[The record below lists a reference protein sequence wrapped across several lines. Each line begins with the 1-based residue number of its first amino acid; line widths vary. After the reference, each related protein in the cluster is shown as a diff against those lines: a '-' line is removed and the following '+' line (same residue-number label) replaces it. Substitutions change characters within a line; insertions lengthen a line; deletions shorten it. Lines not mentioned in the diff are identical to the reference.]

1 MATFLSLTN
10 SVLARLN
17 EVQLTSSNF
26 SNARGIQIQAQNAVN
41 EAIRYINQREFQYP
55 FNHTTKSQTLSPG
68 IVRYSIPT
76 DAKHVDYNTARIV
89 KDTTIGASGANLRI
103 LQYNEYISNEH
114 ITQEDEIVTTT
125 LAEALDASET
135 EIDLTSSTGF
145 DSTGKIFIE
154 NEEITYT
161 GISTNTLTGCTRGAN
176 GTTAATHDNGTS
188 VAQFDNGAVPRYI
201 VRTLDNN
208 FLLFPFPNR
217 AYTLKYDY
225 FAFPTDLSALTD
237 TTTIPAR
244 FDPVII
250 DGATAFVYQYRG
262 ETTQYQL
269 NFSRFEQGIKNMQS
283 LLINKY
289 EYVRSTM
296 IQQPTGYFSSGAL
309 NLMPDLSQ
317 TSPAVF
323 PLQGGLVLN
332 KSTFA
337 MQPGEAIELVN
348 FEPDING
355 GYRRIN
361 GFAKYNTNVVPQ
373 TSASTEEVLLSC
385 IFNDTIVATRGKRYL
400 QPQQEVDLGQKEIV
414 VEQVQVSILLN
425 ALTLMVTT
433 NL

>member
-17 EVQLTSSNF
+17 EVQLTTSNF

-68 IVRYSIPT
+68 TVRYSIPD

-89 KDTTIGASGANLRI
+89 KDTTIGSSGANLTI
-103 LQYNEYISNEH
+103 LQYNDYINRENV
-114 ITQEDEIVTTT
+114 TQEDEIVTTT
-125 LAEALDASET
+125 LAEALDATET
-135 EIDLTSSTGF
+135 EIDITSSTGF
-145 DSTGKIFIE
+145 SSTGTIFIE

-176 GTTAATHDNGTS
+176 STTAATHANGTS
-188 VAQFDNGAVPRYI
+188 VAQFDQGSVPRFI

-225 FAFPTDLSALTD
+225 FAFPTDLSAQD
-237 TTTIPAR
+237 STTTIPAR

-250 DGATAFVYQYRG
+250 DGATAYVYQYRG

-283 LLINKY
+283 LLVNKY

-309 NLMPDLSQ
+309 S
-317 TSPAVF
+317 
-323 PLQGGLVLN
+323 
-332 KSTFA
+332 
-337 MQPGEAIELVN
+337 
-348 FEPDING
+348 
-355 GYRRIN
+355 
-361 GFAKYNTNVVPQ
+361 
-373 TSASTEEVLLSC
+373 
-385 IFNDTIVATRGKRYL
+385 
-400 QPQQEVDLGQKEIV
+400 
-414 VEQVQVSILLN
+414 
-425 ALTLMVTT
+425 
-433 NL
+433 

>member
-1 MATFLSLTN
+1 MASFLSLTN

-26 SNARGIQIQAQNAVN
+26 SDARGIQVQAQNAVN
-41 EAIRYINQREFQYP
+41 ESIRYINQREFQYP

-68 IVRYSIPT
+68 IVRYSIPD

-89 KDTTIGASGANLRI
+89 KNSTIGASGANLTI
-103 LQYNEYISNEH
+103 LQYNDYINRENV
-114 ITQEDEIVTTT
+114 TQEDEIVTTT
-125 LAEALDASET
+125 LAEELDASET

-145 DSTGKIFIE
+145 DSTGTIFIE

-176 GTTAATHDNGTS
+176 GTTAATHANGTS
-188 VAQFDNGAVPRYI
+188 VAQFDNGAVPRFI

-283 LLINKY
+283 LLVNKY

-296 IQQPTGYFSSGAL
+296 IQQPSGYFSSGAL
-309 NLMPDLSQ
+309 N
-317 TSPAVF
+317 
-323 PLQGGLVLN
+323 
-332 KSTFA
+332 
-337 MQPGEAIELVN
+337 
-348 FEPDING
+348 
-355 GYRRIN
+355 
-361 GFAKYNTNVVPQ
+361 
-373 TSASTEEVLLSC
+373 
-385 IFNDTIVATRGKRYL
+385 
-400 QPQQEVDLGQKEIV
+400 
-414 VEQVQVSILLN
+414 
-425 ALTLMVTT
+425 
-433 NL
+433 

>member
-1 MATFLSLTN
+1 
-10 SVLARLN
+10 
-17 EVQLTSSNF
+17 VQLTSTNF
-26 SNARGIQIQAQNAVN
+26 SNARGIQVQAQNAVN
-41 EAIRYINQREFQYP
+41 ESIRYINQREFQYP

-89 KDTTIGASGANLRI
+89 KDSDIGSSGANLRI
-103 LQYNEYISNEH
+103 LQYNEYINNEH
-114 ITQEDEIVTTT
+114 VTQEDEIVTTT

-145 DSTGKIFIE
+145 DSTGTIFIE

-176 GTTAATHDNGTS
+176 STTAATHDNGTS
-188 VAQFDNGAVPRYI
+188 VAQFDNGAVPRFI

-217 AYTLKYDY
+217 AYTLKFDY
-225 FAFPTDLSALTD
+225 FAFPTDLSAHGD

-250 DGATAFVYQYRG
+250 DGATAYVYQYRG

-283 LLINKY
+283 LLVNKY

-309 NLMPDLSQ
+309 
-317 TSPAVF
+317 T
-323 PLQGGLVLN
+323 
-332 KSTFA
+332 
-337 MQPGEAIELVN
+337 
-348 FEPDING
+348 
-355 GYRRIN
+355 
-361 GFAKYNTNVVPQ
+361 
-373 TSASTEEVLLSC
+373 
-385 IFNDTIVATRGKRYL
+385 
-400 QPQQEVDLGQKEIV
+400 
-414 VEQVQVSILLN
+414 
-425 ALTLMVTT
+425 
-433 NL
+433 

>member
-1 MATFLSLTN
+1 MASFLSLTN

-26 SNARGIQIQAQNAVN
+26 SNGRGIQIQAQNAVN

-68 IVRYSIPT
+68 TVRYSIPT

-89 KDTTIGASGANLRI
+89 KDSDIGSSGANLRI
-103 LQYNEYISNEH
+103 LQYNEYVNKEY

-145 DSTGKIFIE
+145 DSAGTIFIE

-176 GTTAATHDNGTS
+176 STTAATHDNGTS
-188 VAQFDNGAVPRYI
+188 VAQFDNGAVPRFI

-225 FAFPTDLSALTD
+225 FAFPTDLSGQSD

-250 DGATAFVYQYRG
+250 DGATAYVYQYRG

-283 LLINKY
+283 LLVNKY

-309 NLMPDLSQ
+309 N
-317 TSPAVF
+317 
-323 PLQGGLVLN
+323 
-332 KSTFA
+332 
-337 MQPGEAIELVN
+337 
-348 FEPDING
+348 
-355 GYRRIN
+355 
-361 GFAKYNTNVVPQ
+361 
-373 TSASTEEVLLSC
+373 
-385 IFNDTIVATRGKRYL
+385 
-400 QPQQEVDLGQKEIV
+400 
-414 VEQVQVSILLN
+414 
-425 ALTLMVTT
+425 
-433 NL
+433 

>member
-17 EVQLTSSNF
+17 EVQLTSTNF
-26 SNARGIQIQAQNAVN
+26 SNARGIQVQAQNAVN
-41 EAIRYINQREFQYP
+41 ESIRYINQREFQYP

-68 IVRYSIPT
+68 IVRYSIPS

-89 KDTTIGASGANLRI
+89 KDSDIGSSGANLRI
-103 LQYNEYISNEH
+103 LQYNEYINNEH
-114 ITQEDEIVTTT
+114 VTQEDEIVTTT

-145 DSTGKIFIE
+145 DSTGTIFIE

-176 GTTAATHDNGTS
+176 STTAATHDNGTS
-188 VAQFDNGAVPRYI
+188 VAQFDNGAVPRFI

-217 AYTLKYDY
+217 AYTLKFDY
-225 FAFPTDLSALTD
+225 FAFPTDLSAHGD

-250 DGATAFVYQYRG
+250 DGATAYVYQYRG

-283 LLINKY
+283 LLVNKY

-309 NLMPDLSQ
+309 
-317 TSPAVF
+317 T
-323 PLQGGLVLN
+323 
-332 KSTFA
+332 
-337 MQPGEAIELVN
+337 
-348 FEPDING
+348 
-355 GYRRIN
+355 
-361 GFAKYNTNVVPQ
+361 
-373 TSASTEEVLLSC
+373 
-385 IFNDTIVATRGKRYL
+385 
-400 QPQQEVDLGQKEIV
+400 
-414 VEQVQVSILLN
+414 
-425 ALTLMVTT
+425 
-433 NL
+433 

>member
-1 MATFLSLTN
+1 MASFLSLTN

-68 IVRYSIPT
+68 TVRYSIPT

-89 KDTTIGASGANLRI
+89 KDSDIGASGANLRI
-103 LQYNEYISNEH
+103 LEYNEYINKEH
-114 ITQEDEIVTTT
+114 VTQEDEIVTTT

-145 DSTGKIFIE
+145 DSAGTIFIE

-176 GTTAATHDNGTS
+176 STTAATHDNGTS
-188 VAQFDNGAVPRYI
+188 VAQFDNGAVPRFI

-225 FAFPTDLSALTD
+225 FAFPTDLSAHGD

-250 DGATAFVYQYRG
+250 DGATAYVYQYRG

-283 LLINKY
+283 LLVNKY

-296 IQQPTGYFSSGAL
+296 IQQPTGYFSAG
-309 NLMPDLSQ
+309 
-317 TSPAVF
+317 
-323 PLQGGLVLN
+323 VLN
-332 KSTFA
+332 
-337 MQPGEAIELVN
+337 
-348 FEPDING
+348 
-355 GYRRIN
+355 
-361 GFAKYNTNVVPQ
+361 
-373 TSASTEEVLLSC
+373 
-385 IFNDTIVATRGKRYL
+385 
-400 QPQQEVDLGQKEIV
+400 
-414 VEQVQVSILLN
+414 
-425 ALTLMVTT
+425 
-433 NL
+433 

>member
-26 SNARGIQIQAQNAVN
+26 SNARGIQVQAQNAVN
-41 EAIRYINQREFQYP
+41 ESIRYINQREFQYP
-55 FNHTTKSQTLSPG
+55 FNHTTKTQTLSPG

-89 KDTTIGASGANLRI
+89 KDSTIGASGANLSI
-103 LQYNEYISNEH
+103 LQYNDYINRESV
-114 ITQEDEIVTTT
+114 TQEDEIVTTT

-161 GISTNTLTGCTRGAN
+161 GISTNTLTGCIRGAN

-188 VAQFDNGAVPRYI
+188 VAQFDNGAVPRFI

-225 FAFPTDLSALTD
+225 FSFPTDLSGQSD

-283 LLINKY
+283 LLVNKY
-289 EYVRSTM
+289 EYVRSTV

-309 NLMPDLSQ
+309 
-317 TSPAVF
+317 T
-323 PLQGGLVLN
+323 
-332 KSTFA
+332 
-337 MQPGEAIELVN
+337 
-348 FEPDING
+348 
-355 GYRRIN
+355 
-361 GFAKYNTNVVPQ
+361 
-373 TSASTEEVLLSC
+373 
-385 IFNDTIVATRGKRYL
+385 
-400 QPQQEVDLGQKEIV
+400 
-414 VEQVQVSILLN
+414 
-425 ALTLMVTT
+425 
-433 NL
+433 

>member
-26 SNARGIQIQAQNAVN
+26 SNARGIQVQAQNAVN
-41 EAIRYINQREFQYP
+41 ESIRYINQREFQYP

-89 KDTTIGASGANLRI
+89 KDSTIGASGANLRI
-103 LQYNEYISNEH
+103 MQYNEYVNNES

-145 DSTGKIFIE
+145 DTAGTIFIE

-217 AYTLKYDY
+217 AYTLKFDY
-225 FAFPTDLSALTD
+225 FSFPTDLSAFD
-237 TTTIPAR
+237 STTSIPAR
-244 FDPVII
+244 FDAVIL
-250 DGATAFVYQYRG
+250 DGATAYVYQYRG

-269 NFSRFEQGIKNMQS
+269 NFSRFEQGLKNMQS

-289 EYVRSTM
+289 EYVRSTV

-309 NLMPDLSQ
+309 N
-317 TSPAVF
+317 
-323 PLQGGLVLN
+323 
-332 KSTFA
+332 
-337 MQPGEAIELVN
+337 
-348 FEPDING
+348 
-355 GYRRIN
+355 
-361 GFAKYNTNVVPQ
+361 
-373 TSASTEEVLLSC
+373 
-385 IFNDTIVATRGKRYL
+385 
-400 QPQQEVDLGQKEIV
+400 
-414 VEQVQVSILLN
+414 
-425 ALTLMVTT
+425 
-433 NL
+433 

>member
-1 MATFLSLTN
+1 MASFLSLTN

-26 SNARGIQIQAQNAVN
+26 SNARGIQVQAQNAVN
-41 EAIRYINQREFQYP
+41 ESIRYINQREFQYP
-55 FNHTTKSQTLSPG
+55 FNHTTKTQTLSPG
-68 IVRYSIPT
+68 IVRYSTPD

-89 KDTTIGASGANLRI
+89 KDTTIGASGANLSI
-103 LQYNEYISNEH
+103 LQYNDYINRESV
-114 ITQEDEIVTTT
+114 TQEDEIVTTT

-188 VAQFDNGAVPRYI
+188 VAQFDNGAVPRFI

-225 FAFPTDLSALTD
+225 FSFPTDLSGQSD

-283 LLINKY
+283 LLVNKY
-289 EYVRSTM
+289 EYVRSTV

-309 NLMPDLSQ
+309 
-317 TSPAVF
+317 T
-323 PLQGGLVLN
+323 
-332 KSTFA
+332 
-337 MQPGEAIELVN
+337 
-348 FEPDING
+348 
-355 GYRRIN
+355 
-361 GFAKYNTNVVPQ
+361 
-373 TSASTEEVLLSC
+373 
-385 IFNDTIVATRGKRYL
+385 
-400 QPQQEVDLGQKEIV
+400 
-414 VEQVQVSILLN
+414 
-425 ALTLMVTT
+425 
-433 NL
+433 

>member
-17 EVQLTSSNF
+17 EVQLTTSNF

-68 IVRYSIPT
+68 TVRYSIPD

-89 KDTTIGASGANLRI
+89 KDTTIGSSGANLTI
-103 LQYNEYISNEH
+103 LQYNDYINRENV
-114 ITQEDEIVTTT
+114 TQEDEIVTTT
-125 LAEALDASET
+125 LAEALDATET
-135 EIDLTSSTGF
+135 EIDITSSTGF
-145 DSTGKIFIE
+145 SSTGTIFIE

-176 GTTAATHDNGTS
+176 STTAATHANGTS
-188 VAQFDNGAVPRYI
+188 VAQFDNGSVPRFI

-225 FAFPTDLSALTD
+225 FAFPTDLSAQD
-237 TTTIPAR
+237 STTTIPAR

-250 DGATAFVYQYRG
+250 DGATAYVYQYRG

-283 LLINKY
+283 LLVNKY

-309 NLMPDLSQ
+309 N
-317 TSPAVF
+317 
-323 PLQGGLVLN
+323 
-332 KSTFA
+332 
-337 MQPGEAIELVN
+337 
-348 FEPDING
+348 
-355 GYRRIN
+355 
-361 GFAKYNTNVVPQ
+361 
-373 TSASTEEVLLSC
+373 
-385 IFNDTIVATRGKRYL
+385 
-400 QPQQEVDLGQKEIV
+400 
-414 VEQVQVSILLN
+414 
-425 ALTLMVTT
+425 
-433 NL
+433 

>member
-237 TTTIPAR
+237 STTIPAR
-244 FDPVII
+244 FGPVII

-309 NLMPDLSQ
+309 N
-317 TSPAVF
+317 
-323 PLQGGLVLN
+323 
-332 KSTFA
+332 
-337 MQPGEAIELVN
+337 
-348 FEPDING
+348 
-355 GYRRIN
+355 
-361 GFAKYNTNVVPQ
+361 
-373 TSASTEEVLLSC
+373 
-385 IFNDTIVATRGKRYL
+385 
-400 QPQQEVDLGQKEIV
+400 
-414 VEQVQVSILLN
+414 
-425 ALTLMVTT
+425 
-433 NL
+433 

>member
-41 EAIRYINQREFQYP
+41 ESIRYINQREFQYP
-55 FNHTTKSQTLSPG
+55 FNHTTKTQTLSPG

-89 KDTTIGASGANLRI
+89 KNSTLGSSGANLTI
-103 LQYNEYISNEH
+103 LQYNDYINRENV
-114 ITQEDEIVTTT
+114 TQEDEIVTTT
-125 LAEALDASET
+125 LAEALDATET
-135 EIDLTSSTGF
+135 EIDITSSTGF
-145 DSTGKIFIE
+145 DSTGTIFIE

-176 GTTAATHDNGTS
+176 GTTAATHDNATS
-188 VAQFDNGAVPRYI
+188 VAQFDNGAVPRFI

-217 AYTLKYDY
+217 AYTLKFDY
-225 FAFPTDLSALTD
+225 FAFPTDLSAQD
-237 TTTIPAR
+237 STTTIPSR

-250 DGATAFVYQYRG
+250 DGATAYVYQYRG

-283 LLINKY
+283 LLVNKY

-296 IQQPTGYFSSGAL
+296 IQQPSGYFSSGAL
-309 NLMPDLSQ
+309 N
-317 TSPAVF
+317 
-323 PLQGGLVLN
+323 
-332 KSTFA
+332 
-337 MQPGEAIELVN
+337 
-348 FEPDING
+348 
-355 GYRRIN
+355 
-361 GFAKYNTNVVPQ
+361 
-373 TSASTEEVLLSC
+373 
-385 IFNDTIVATRGKRYL
+385 
-400 QPQQEVDLGQKEIV
+400 
-414 VEQVQVSILLN
+414 
-425 ALTLMVTT
+425 
-433 NL
+433 